1 MAENKPEK
9 DKLMGVNS
17 PDFSC
22 CFDDNKTYVDT
33 EQQKCTKD
41 DFFEK
46 KRAIKF
52 TQAHYT
58 DDNFYYKVIRRR
70 KIQQQNFILLQPNDN
85 QML

>member
-41 DFFEK
+41 DFFSK
-46 KRAIKF
+46 K
-52 TQAHYT
+52 
-58 DDNFYYKVIRRR
+58 NV
-70 KIQQQNFILLQPNDN
+70 P
-85 QML
+85 